1 MNYILRTG
9 KKRRKGKRKEEGR
22 KGNNEKWEKEE
33 KWKEGKKEG
42 GTKKILIKLICEILI
57 PQYLAFT

>member
-22 KGNNEKWEKEE
+22 KGNNERWEKEAI
-33 KWKEGKKEG
+33 WKEGRKEG
-42 GTKKILIKLICEILI
+42 EAKENS
-57 PQYLAFT
+57 Y

>member
-22 KGNNEKWEKEE
+22 KGNNEK
-33 KWKEGKKEG
+33 
-42 GTKKILIKLICEILI
+42 
-57 PQYLAFT
+57 